1 MYGLLAV
8 SLSLAG
14 LLVIHTVASLLA
26 PLAWRACSRS
36 AESWRPSTRA
46 RLLLLLRLAPGVA
59 AALAVGGVLLPAY
72 LHHEPRQTTE
82 IVTLKL
88 GIPAVLSLCVI
99 GYAIWR
105 GCKTHLVTRRMI
117 RNWLQHAEPV
127 DVGNAA
133 IPAYR
138 FPHSF
143 PVIAVVGV
151 FRPRLFIARQ
161 VFQSLSRDEIAAA
174 VAHENGHLAAWDI
187 VKSGLLRWCRDL
199 QSILPLG
206 RRIDRA
212 WIGAAELAAD
222 EHAARHGASV
232 ALDLAS
238 ALVKVAR
245 LAPREVGPTAP
256 AGAALFVQDMGS
268 ISRRVLRLIQ
278 LAARVNGLPQ
288 ESPLLP
294 RFALGACFSS
304 LVIASMVMVYHSD
317 FLVVIHS
324 AMECVVSVFQ

>member
-8 SLSLAG
+8 CLSLAG
-14 LLVIHTVASLLA
+14 LLFIHTVVSLLA
-26 PLAWRACSRS
+26 ALVWQVCSQF
-36 AESWRPSTRA
+36 AESWEPSA
-46 RLLLLLRLAPGVA
+46 RGRFLFMLRIAPSLAAG
-59 AALAVGGVLLPAY
+59 LAVGAVFLPAY
-72 LHHEPRQTTE
+72 LNHEPYQTTE

-99 GYAIWR
+99 GYAFWR

-127 DVGNAA
+127 VIDDAR

-143 PVIAVVGV
+143 PVIAIVGV
-151 FRPRLFIARQ
+151 LRPRLFIASH
-161 VFQSLSRDEIAAA
+161 VFHSLSREEITAA
-174 VAHENGHLAAWDI
+174 VAHENGHMASADI
-187 VKSGLLRWCRDL
+187 VKYSLLRWCHDL
-199 QSILPLG
+199 QAILPLG
-206 RRIDRA
+206 RCLDKA
-212 WIGAAELAAD
+212 WIGATELAAD
-222 EHAARHGASV
+222 EHAAKHGACV

-245 LAPREVGPTAP
+245 LAPRGVGPTAL
-256 AGAALFVQDMGS
+256 AGASLLAPDVNS
-268 ISRRVLRLIQ
+268 ISKRVLRLTH
-278 LAARVNGLPQ
+278 LAARVNDLPK

-304 LVIASMVMVYHSD
+304 LVVATMVMVYQSD

-324 AMECVVSVFQ
+324 AMERVVSVFQ